1 MANNFEFELITQ
13 MIKGFGFEKSFTSV
27 LSECHKDSLKPTY
40 QRFNMNDCQSNN
52 NVNTISTAI
61 PITPGV
67 IANPT
72 TIQLVIPAT
81 TTIGSQL
88 LPTPVSFLSIA
99 PPATQIPSLPSN
111 TFNSS
116 DETIDKKQKISKETN
131 KKHERLPFEL
141 RASIFNIISDHK
153 NSTVEISAQD
163 IYNLLLKEQ
172 PNLDYPKK
180 KLLKAISRIK
190 TKRKHQQTE
199 L

>member
-1 MANNFEFELITQ
+1 MANSFEFQLITQ
-13 MIKGFGFEKSFTSV
+13 MIKGFGFEKSFASI

-40 QRFNMNDCQSNN
+40 QCFNLDHKALPANSNMKA
-52 NVNTISTAI
+52 VNML
-61 PITPGV
+61 PVTPGL

-81 TTIGSQL
+81 STIGSQL
-88 LPTPVSFLSIA
+88 LATPVSIVSV
-99 PPATQIPSLPSN
+99 PPPVMQTPSLASSNSPSN
-111 TFNSS
+111 
-116 DETIDKKQKISKETN
+116 EILSKESE

-141 RASIFNIISDHK
+141 RANIDNIISQHK

-163 IYNLLLKEQ
+163 IYNILLKQQ
-172 PNLDYPKK
+172 PELDYPKK